1 MFLSQI
7 NIFINSP
14 RWINISSPVGFV
26 VSPVGFLISPEE
38 NLLLGLTPEKF
49 GKFGIFSCESSSP
62 HRGTEAGCN

>member
-14 RWINISSPVGFV
+14 RWIIIS
-26 VSPVGFLISPEE
+26 SPVGFLISPEE